1 MTELTAV
8 ILAAGEG
15 KRMKSTH
22 SKVVH
27 KILGK
32 ELIRWVYDA
41 ALKAGV
47 GDCILVIGHRAEEV
61 RECMGNDV
69 KYVLQ
74 EQQLG
79 TGHAVMQ
86 AVPHLEGRKGTVMV
100 VCGDM
105 PLISPDTIR
114 NAYEKH
120 ISENN
125 AVTILTADFE
135 DPSGYGRIVRD
146 SSGKVVKIVEEKDA
160 DPEEKNIREINSSL
174 YCFETELLIDAL
186 AGIGSNNSQKEYY
199 LTDTIEILITKGKRV
214 GTYKIANNYEIMGIN
229 DRVQLS
235 RASDIMRRIIAEGH
249 MREGVTIIHPESV
262 YIDPDVRIGMDTVI
276 YPGTILEGD
285 TTIEPDCVIGPDTR
299 IVASRVQRAVEI
311 QYSVVLRSSIG
322 EMSHVGPFA
331 YVRPG
336 SVIGKGTKIGDFVE
350 VKNSTVGDHTKVSH
364 LSYIGDCD
372 VGENVNVG
380 CGTVVVNYDGRKK
393 HRTRIGDNAFV
404 GCNANLISPV
414 KIYNNAY
421 IAAGSTITDDVPENA
436 LAIARVR
443 QENKEGWVLKKRLNR
458 NKKNS

>member
-61 RECMGNDV
+61 RECMGDDV
-69 KYVLQ
+69 KYVMQ

-100 VCGDM
+100 MCGDM
-105 PLISPDTIR
+105 PLISPETIR
-114 NAYEKH
+114 NAYETH

-160 DPEEKNIREINSSL
+160 EPEEKNIREINSAL

-186 AGIGSNNSQKEYY
+186 TGIGSNNSQKEYY

-214 GTYKIANNYEIMGIN
+214 GTFKIPNNYEIMGIN

-262 YIDPDVRIGMDTVI
+262 YIDSDVRIGMDTVI

-285 TTIEPDCVIGPDTR
+285 TIIEPDCIIGPDTR
-299 IVASRVQRAVEI
+299 IVASKVQRAAEI

-322 EMSHVGPFA
+322 ELSHVGPFA

-414 KIYNNAY
+414 EIEDNAY

-436 LAIARVR
+436 LAIARAR

-458 NKKNS
+458 SKKNS